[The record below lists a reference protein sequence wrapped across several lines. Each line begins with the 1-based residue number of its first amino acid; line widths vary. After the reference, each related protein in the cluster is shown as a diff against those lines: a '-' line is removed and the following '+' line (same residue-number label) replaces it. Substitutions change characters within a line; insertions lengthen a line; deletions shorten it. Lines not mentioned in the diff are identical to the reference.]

1 MLSAQGSPARFLSR
15 PDGHCNLQC
24 VSFKCRNPII
34 DGTAFTYL
42 DEGAYGVIFADTS
55 LQRVRKCFYRSQRD
69 LAHSTRVFWS
79 EVKAY
84 EIAMNRAKLHT
95 LVPEF
100 FGIVPTQ
107 IILDKCRNDISDEF
121 FPLLAFETA
130 LVSQDFVKLRTVN
143 DVERER
149 IVELFTSEGINYL
162 EDASVLLQRNC
173 VVKVIDFAVEGFQLD
188 QC

>member
-42 DEGAYGVIFADTS
+42 DEGAYGVIFAHRS
-55 LQRVRKCFYRSQRD
+55 LQRVRKCFYRRHPDARNSE
-69 LAHSTRVFWS
+69 SVFSS
-79 EVKAY
+79 EVRAY
-84 EIAMNRAKLHT
+84 KIAMDRASLRK

-107 IILDKCRNDISDEF
+107 IILDDCRKDISHEF
-121 FPLLAFETA
+121 IPGLAFETA